1 MASIDRHPGGR
12 WRARWRTPDG
22 RSRSQVFDGK
32 VDAERHLTKLEHS
45 SSSVPTPT
53 RPPGGSRSP
62 ITGPPGRSAS
72 PGATHRAC
80 RSRPCSIATCCRR
93 SAPGAWRDS
102 SRMSITSLFH
112 RHVLPAF
119 GTRGLAS
126 LRRGE
131 IETWAARLP
140 LSARTTAQ
148 ATRYLSTMLEA
159 AVVDGLIATNPAHRA
174 RRPRVEQDP
183 VVPFTDTEV
192 EALRAAAPCGFAVA
206 LDLGLG
212 AGPRQSEATG
222 LSVDRIDFL
231 RRELTVDRQLV
242 TRKAG
247 EPTFGPPKSKRSYR
261 RVPLADAVVSA
272 LARHVEVHGDG
283 RDGLVL
289 HGLDGRPRA
298 ASASASCGASS
309 GPEPTCLPPGST
321 TPATPSPRRCCRAG
335 CRWRRP
341 STSGTARAR
350 CWRPTRTSCRP
361 TTSGPAPR
369 SPPRSARQGPPVS
382 RLCQG
387 AESAS
392 AP

>member
-1 MASIDRHPGGR
+1 VAHTRRTLPFPGVRREGR
-12 WRARWRTPDG
+12 RRAPPDQTRALKLVGAYADPAAG
-22 RSRSQVFDGK
+22 RITVADYWATWS
-32 VDAERHLTKLEHS
+32 ERQ
-45 SSSVPTPT
+45 P
-53 RPPGGSRSP
+53 
-62 ITGPPGRSAS
+62 
-72 PGATHRAC
+72 
-80 RSRPCSIATCCRR
+80 
-93 SAPGAWRDS
+93 WRDS
-102 SRMSITSLFH
+102 SRMSITSLFDRH
-112 RHVLPAF
+112 VLPAFGTRGLAGLLAHVDHVAVPPHVLPAF

-148 ATRYLSTMLEA
+148 ATRYLSTMLAA

-212 AGPRQSEATG
+212 AGLRQSEATG

-289 HGLDGRPRA
+289 HGLDGRPCA

>member
-1 MASIDRHPGGR
+1 
-12 WRARWRTPDG
+12 
-22 RSRSQVFDGK
+22 
-32 VDAERHLTKLEHS
+32 
-45 SSSVPTPT
+45 
-53 RPPGGSRSP
+53 
-62 ITGPPGRSAS
+62 
-72 PGATHRAC
+72 
-80 RSRPCSIATCCRR
+80 
-93 SAPGAWRDS
+93 
-102 SRMSITSLFH
+102 MSITSLFH

-159 AVVDGLIATNPAHRA
+159 AVVDGLIATHPAHRA

-212 AGPRQSEATG
+212 AGLRQSEATG

-289 HGLDGRPRA
+289 HGLDGRPCA

-321 TPATPSPRRCCRAG
+321 TPATPFASTLLSGGVSVAAAEYLGHSPGALLATYAHLL
-335 CRWRRP
+335 P
-341 STSGTARAR
+341 ADHERAR
-350 CWRPTRTSCRP
+350 SAVAAAFSEAGSSRVTAV
-361 TTSGPAPR
+361 SG
-369 SPPRSARQGPPVS
+369 S
-382 RLCQG
+382 
-387 AESAS
+387 
-392 AP
+392 